1 MKKACFVCLACLI
14 TAVIVSVSGCG
25 KAAGKINGGGSAVTT
40 TYSVSEISGSGES
53 SGPGRS
59 TKSDS
64 SVQGS
69 AADIAKMLSS
79 IQNDTAVI
87 NTDGDTSTGST
98 DSTINEINSALSGDD
113 DDISG
118 LN

>member
-1 MKKACFVCLACLI
+1 MKKNRFFCLACLMA
-14 TAVIVSVSGCG
+14 AVILSVSGCG
-25 KAAGKINGGGSAVTT
+25 NTASN
-40 TYSVSEISGSGES
+40 SVSGISGSGKPS
-53 SGPGRS
+53 
-59 TKSDS
+59 KSDS

-69 AADIAKMLSS
+69 AADIEKMLSS
-79 IQNDTAVI
+79 MQNDTAVI
-87 NTDGDTSTGST
+87 NTDGDTSSGST